1 MTALSKTAL
10 KALWKAYFQPTSADF
25 SNLIDSWTDYKV
37 GLEALGQAV
46 SAGSVGVPRYIS
58 TTTVEFLSVGA
69 TGQDLLGAG
78 TAASARSV
86 IGLSGLTLPVSVENG
101 GTGVASLSANHVL
114 LGNGTSAVQLVAP
127 GTSGNV
133 LTSNGTTWQSSA
145 PSGSGKFVQQVRSF
159 STSYASG
166 TTTIPLDDTIPQS
179 TEGTEFLTV
188 TITPSNSASTLLVE
202 ASLTSGASNNGTTI
216 IASVFRDSGADAIA
230 ASATTQTNAVN
241 KLTQVYV
248 RQVVNAGSTSATT
261 FKVRAGPKTGD
272 AGTVFINGDPAT
284 SARIFGGVCVS
295 SLTVTEISA

>member
-69 TGQDLLGAG
+69 TGQDLLGSG

-86 IGLSGLTLPVSVENG
+86 IGLSGLTLPVSVANG

-133 LTSNGTTWQSSA
+133 LTSNGTTWQSAA
-145 PSGSGKFVQQVRSF
+145 PAGASNKLIQQVYSEY
-159 STSYASG
+159 SAYSSG
-166 TTTIPLDDTIPQS
+166 TTVWVFDDTIPQN
-179 TEGTEFLTV
+179 TEGTEFMTV
-188 TITPSNSASTLLVE
+188 TITPTSTSNYLLIEVN
-202 ASLTSGASNNGTTI
+202 AFLLGATAMLIGGGI
-216 IASVFRDSGADAIA
+216 FRDSIADAIA
-230 ASATTQTNAVN
+230 AGYIYSAAANGGGMMTLQYRMQAP
-241 KLTQVYV
+241 
-248 RQVVNAGSTSATT
+248 STSAIT
-261 FKVRAGPKTGD
+261 FKFRAGP
-272 AGTVFINGDPAT
+272 NGST
-284 SARIFGGVCVS
+284 LYFNGYSGARVFGGITKS
-295 SLTVTEISA
+295 TFTVTEIAP

>member
-46 SAGSVGVPRYIS
+46 SAGSVGVPRYVS

-69 TGQDLLGAG
+69 TGQDLLGSS

-86 IGLSGLTLPVSVENG
+86 IGLSGLTLPVSVANG

-133 LTSNGTTWQSSA
+133 LTSNGTTWQSSPISA
-145 PSGSGKFVQQVRSF
+145 GGKLLQYV
-159 STSYASG
+159 
-166 TTTIPLDDTIPQS
+166 TTTLASASTQTATIPFDDTIPQS
-179 TEGTEFLTV
+179 SEGTEIMTLTIV
-188 TITPSNSASTLLVE
+188 PQSATSTIQISVYVNMYNTVGVE
-202 ASLTSGASNNGTTI
+202 L
-216 IASVFRDSGADAIA
+216 IAALFMDSGADAKA
-230 ASATTQTNAVN
+230 AAAEFAPGGSMVTMALVFSETT
-241 KLTQVYV
+241 
-248 RQVVNAGSTSATT
+248 GSTSSRTY
-261 FKVRAGPKTGD
+261 KVRTGPSASGG
-272 AGTVFINGDPAT
+272 GTLTINGVAG
-284 SARIFGGVCVS
+284 ARRFGGVLLCRIEA
-295 SLTVTEISA
+295 LEIQP